1 MEMSLDCPVC
11 YEAFDT
17 EDFVPNVICGGGHT
31 ICKSCSLRVAQK
43 GSCPICRAIVLPTG
57 GVLNRFAVMLI
68 ENRSG
73 HSFEKAKYNVAQSRL
88 QPSVLSAP
96 PPPSIVAPT
105 ADSENTIS
113 IGPQGTFHRFTGLFN
128 ELSAFGD
135 VIKWVACLEIKVVPA
150 DELEERRGRVMK
162 KVNRSLDAIYGAPLA
177 QIEDEGNGDVH
188 VIGQITWTDATIKG
202 ADPKVQLRSGH
213 ELVLGSYSTEER
225 LLRLRGVDIAMKD
238 VRSRHGTILTRCT
251 GYRFHMSRN
260 GHFLRGYCRCDS
272 EGGFGGEI
280 IQLCS
285 FDSGID
291 EFF

>member
-1 MEMSLDCPVC
+1 MEISLDCPVC

-17 EDFVPNVICGGGHT
+17 EGCVPYVICGGGHT
-31 ICKSCSLRVAQK
+31 ICKSCSVRAAQK

-68 ENRSG
+68 KTRKEAESN
-73 HSFEKAKYNVAQSRL
+73 AAQSQL
-88 QPSVLSAP
+88 KPSALPP
-96 PPPSIVAPT
+96 PPPSLVPT
-105 ADSENTIS
+105 ADLENTLS
-113 IGPQGTFHRFTGLFN
+113 IGPLGSFRRFTGWFN
-128 ELSAFGD
+128 ELSPFGD
-135 VIKWVACLEIKVVPA
+135 VIKWVACLEIKVVPV
-150 DELEERRGRVMK
+150 DELEEWRVRVMK

-177 QIEDEGNGDVH
+177 QIEDEGDGNVH
-188 VIGQITWTDATIKG
+188 VVGQITWTDATIKG

-213 ELVLGSYSTEER
+213 ELVVGSYSSESR

-238 VRSRHGTILTRCT
+238 VRSRHGIILTRCT
-251 GYRFHMSRN
+251 GYRFHMSNDGR
-260 GHFLRGYCRCDS
+260 FLRGYCRCVS
-272 EGGFGGEI
+272 EGDFAGEI